1 MHKKSVHLGGNHL
14 VTAEMPVTD
23 STADGSLLHKVSS
36 DVLDR
41 TCVLLSRRLGAITQG
56 VWTLVEELKKSRC
69 DDGCTL
75 LCSRSI
81 FCPKLRYLSGKF
93 LLTLG

>member
-41 TCVLLSRRLGAITQG
+41 TCVLCPVDLG
-56 VWTLVEELKKSRC
+56 L
-69 DDGCTL
+69 
-75 LCSRSI
+75 
-81 FCPKLRYLSGKF
+81 
-93 LLTLG
+93 